1 MAINPNQVNFNEV
14 YSRTTQQPNRSSNLT
29 NAPRTQSTMRSG
41 PVDAGTTVNQPAQAM
56 LPQNSTPAEY
66 SKFLYD
72 SGLQNIFNDYQQNI
86 TTLNQQEQKQL
97 QDAYYVRELSRKYL
111 GEYASNVGIGDVSG
125 NLLDIFSQYQQNI
138 GQIQGGYDQMALN
151 LQQTFQQASTQN
163 FQQAVD
169 RQVQIQ
175 NLELQENEQSVLVNI
190 GTGQTNGQDWW
201 TYLAQQR
208 DSGEITEASYTRIYG
223 IAYQSN
229 LETLNQNLGS
239 GFLGFKTDADGNR
252 VLQTQEEYLEQNR
265 AWLSDR
271 DYQALRDRIL
281 TGSNVDVQTQTT
293 PKFDVPQIARD
304 LFGFDANSFETTVT
318 IDGQS
323 TTLLTLGQNV
333 DNDTSTSVRVAS
345 SDLFE
350 QAREEG
356 RTLVSGQTYLERDG
370 EFYLYVQRGS
380 EGGNWFRAINT
391 TALNAEITKWT
402 DPTIA
407 KNWVFSGKGEY
418 ILNDGQAGS
427 TGPILTLTNN
437 KLSTKI
443 TYQGVEFKNDTT
455 FTDANNGFE
464 KLKDSS
470 KPDEKAIH
478 TAYVSIHGDDP
489 KENAVFYHNGSF
501 YMTIKSGNRFYFRK
515 FSKQN

>member
-151 LQQTFQQASTQN
+151 LQQTFQQQSTQN

-229 LETLNQNLGS
+229 LETLTTNLGS
-239 GFLGFKTDADGNR
+239 GFFGFKTDEDGNR
-252 VLQTQEEYLEQNR
+252 VLQTPEEYLEQNR

-271 DYQALRDRIL
+271 DYQALSDRIEG
-281 TGSNVDVQTQTT
+281 GSNINVQTEIT
-293 PKFDVPQIARD
+293 PTFNVPQIARD
-304 LFGFDANSFETTVT
+304 LFGFDANSFESTIT

-333 DNDTSTSVRVAS
+333 DQEGFRVS
-345 SDLFE
+345 SSELFE
-350 QAREEG
+350 KAREDG
-356 RTLVSGQTYLERDG
+356 RTLVSGQTFVEIDG
-370 EFYLYVQRGS
+370 EYFLYVQRGA

-391 TALNAEITKWT
+391 TALNAEIAKWT
-402 DPTIA
+402 DPKVA
-407 KNWVFSGKGEY
+407 EKWVFSGRGQY
-418 ILNDGQAGS
+418 ILSDGEEGS
-427 TGPILTLTNN
+427 TGPILNLTNDKTN
-437 KLSTKI
+437 TTI
-443 TYQGVEFKNDTT
+443 TYQGFTFENDTT
-455 FTDANNGFE
+455 FTDGKNGFE
-464 KLKDSS
+464 ALRDSG
-470 KPDEKAIH
+470 KQNEKAIYD
-478 TAYVSIHGDDP
+478 AYKAIHGENA
-489 KENAVFYHNGSF
+489 KENAVFFHNGSF
-501 YMTIKSGNRFYFRK
+501 YMTVKRGNRFYFRK
-515 FSKQN
+515 FTKRT